1 MMTDSTIAFIGLGL
15 IGGSIA
21 RGIKRANPD
30 TTIMAYIRTRSRLE
44 QAKADVISYLIGVRN
59 LKEIM
64 IIELKGEF
72 IV

>member
-1 MMTDSTIAFIGLGL
+1 M
-15 IGGSIA
+15 
-21 RGIKRANPD
+21 
-30 TTIMAYIRTRSRLE
+30 E

>member
-1 MMTDSTIAFIGLGL
+1 MMLTQQQGLVHL
-15 IGGSIA
+15 EKMNNDLAVLDKAIEVL
-21 RGIKRANPD
+21 RG
-30 TTIMAYIRTRSRLE
+30 ME

>member
-1 MMTDSTIAFIGLGL
+1 MMLTQQQGLAQL
-15 IGGSIA
+15 EKMNNDLAVLDKAIEVL
-21 RGIKRANPD
+21 RGMK
-30 TTIMAYIRTRSRLE
+30 

>member
-1 MMTDSTIAFIGLGL
+1 MMLTPQQGLAQL
-15 IGGSIA
+15 EKMNNDLAVLDKAIEVL
-21 RGIKRANPD
+21 RG
-30 TTIMAYIRTRSRLE
+30 ME

>member
-1 MMTDSTIAFIGLGL
+1 MMLTPQQGLAHLEKMTDDLQVQDKAIDVL
-15 IGGSIA
+15 
-21 RGIKRANPD
+21 RGI
-30 TTIMAYIRTRSRLE
+30 E

-64 IIELKGEF
+64 IIELRGEF

>member
-1 MMTDSTIAFIGLGL
+1 MNNDLAVLDKAIEVL
-15 IGGSIA
+15 
-21 RGIKRANPD
+21 RG
-30 TTIMAYIRTRSRLE
+30 ME

>member
-1 MMTDSTIAFIGLGL
+1 MILTQQEGLAHL
-15 IGGSIA
+15 DKI
-21 RGIKRANPD
+21 
-30 TTIMAYIRTRSRLE
+30 TRDLAVLDKAIDVLREME

>member
-1 MMTDSTIAFIGLGL
+1 MMLTPQQGLALLEKMTDDLQVLDKAIDVL
-15 IGGSIA
+15 
-21 RGIKRANPD
+21 RG
-30 TTIMAYIRTRSRLE
+30 ME

>member
-1 MMTDSTIAFIGLGL
+1 MMLTQQQGLAHLEKMTDELDVLDKAIEVL
-15 IGGSIA
+15 
-21 RGIKRANPD
+21 RG
-30 TTIMAYIRTRSRLE
+30 ME
-44 QAKADVISYLIGVRN
+44 QAKAEVISYLIGVRN

>member
-1 MMTDSTIAFIGLGL
+1 MMLTPQQGLAHLEKMTDELDVLDKAIEVL
-15 IGGSIA
+15 
-21 RGIKRANPD
+21 RG
-30 TTIMAYIRTRSRLE
+30 ME
-44 QAKADVISYLIGVRN
+44 QAKAEVISYLIGARN